1 MQEPLGVARRVLDPG
16 DGQVAQQPHRDAGG
30 CDLRVVVRE
39 DGRTG
44 CRLCHRV
51 VVRTR
56 ISHSRR
62 RQREH
67 GVGATV
73 DGVARERGG
82 LPGGGRAGS
91 RDHGHGPGHSGADG
105 FEQGDSLGGLERGR
119 LARGARHHHGAHPDV
134 DELCRQ
140 CGAGRCVELAL
151 VVEQRD
157 ERDAHTGEDRGGHA
171 PQATGRRRC
180 PARGRSGAP

>member
-1 MQEPLGVARRVLDPG
+1 MRGDVWLHECALRHDVPAERAHAPFRLGVGEGQDGAGAAERAAERQQRRRARVDRAVVLVELLQEPLGVARRVLEPG
-16 DGQVAQQPHRDAGG
+16 HGQVAQQPHRDAGW

-39 DGRTG
+39 DGRTC

-91 RDHGHGPGHSGADG
+91 RDHGHGPGHRGADG
-105 FEQGDSLGGLERGR
+105 FGY
-119 LARGARHHHGAHPDV
+119 GADTAH
-134 DELCRQ
+134 Q
-140 CGAGRCVELAL
+140 
-151 VVEQRD
+151 VVQ
-157 ERDAHTGEDRGGHA
+157 
-171 PQATGRRRC
+171 
-180 PARGRSGAP
+180 